1 MTATLL
7 CFIVISIAFAK
18 ADEYDAEDGYY
29 RREHSLV
36 QPYQGSGVDIPFW
49 EFGGSTVVT
58 SSFVKLTPDRQSK
71 KGSLWNIPH
80 VQCHNWEVVIHF
92 HVHGQGKNLFGDG
105 FAFWY
110 TKEKG
115 ELGPVF
121 GNRDYFT
128 GLGVFYDTYSNQNG
142 AHVHDHPYI
151 SALVNNGS
159 LQYDHDRDG
168 THSQVAGCTSHFR
181 GLKKDTFTA
190 ISYINR
196 ELVVLMNIV
205 GEPEWQPC
213 FSVPDIDLPTGY
225 HFGITAETGDLADNH
240 DIVSVRVYELDG
252 LSMDQDATPSGTD
265 STQAVELDWST
276 VMPHAGQHEPQREHM
291 DDIAPVLSHHGYYVV
306 SMVLLGLLVL
316 ALLGVAG
323 FAYFKKERGGK
334 RYF

>member
-1 MTATLL
+1 MGD
-7 CFIVISIAFAK
+7 FRN
-18 ADEYDAEDGYY
+18 YY
-29 RREHSLV
+29 CLGKTIHFL
-36 QPYQGSGVDIPFW
+36 Q
-49 EFGGSTVVT
+49 
-58 SSFVKLTPDRQSK
+58 
-71 KGSLWNIPH
+71 H

-128 GLGVFYDTYSNQNG
+128 GLGVFYDTYSNQMEHMG
-142 AHVHDHPYI
+142 
-151 SALVNNGS
+151 
-159 LQYDHDRDG
+159 
-168 THSQVAGCTSHFR
+168 

-196 ELVVLMNIV
+196 EVVVLMNIG
-205 GEPEWQPC
+205 GESDWQSC
-213 FSVPDIDLPTGY
+213 FSVSDVNLPTGY

-240 DIVSVRVYELDG
+240 DIISVRVYDLDG
-252 LSMDQDATPSGTD
+252 LSVDQDATPSGTD

-276 VMPHAGQHEPQREHM
+276 VLPHAGQHEPQREHVE
-291 DDIAPVLSHHGYYVV
+291 DIAPVISHHGYYAI

-323 FAYFKKERGGK
+323 FAYYKKEKGGK